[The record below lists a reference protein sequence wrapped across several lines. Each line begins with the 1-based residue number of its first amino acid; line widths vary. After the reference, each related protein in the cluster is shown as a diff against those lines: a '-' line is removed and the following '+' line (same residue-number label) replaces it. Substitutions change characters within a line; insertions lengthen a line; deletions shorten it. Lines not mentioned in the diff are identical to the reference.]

1 MLLTPRLLLALRVS
15 GWTLLAALVTAALD
29 AGLGVQLP
37 QPLRAAVPWVL
48 VGSLLVWLT
57 LLSGAL
63 GMPKKPVA
71 PTDAAPDARAR

>member
-1 MLLTPRLLLALRVS
+1 MALTPRLLLALRLS
-15 GWTLLAALVTAALD
+15 GWTLLATLVLAVLD
-29 AGLGVQLP
+29 AVLGVQLP
-37 QPLRAAVPWVL
+37 QPFRAAIPWVL

-71 PTDAAPDARAR
+71 PDPEAGA